1 MENILNMLNDKYIQ
15 LITLLKKI
23 RQSLSYSQQ
32 EVSLILKKNQS
43 YISKI
48 ENLNQILTVN
58 DLFLLCNIYKTKVSE
73 LLQNIEEV

>member
-1 MENILNMLNDKYIQ
+1 MLNDKYIL
-15 LITLLKKI
+15 LITRLKKI

-58 DLFLLCNIYKTKVSE
+58 DFFLLCNIYKTKVSE

>member
-23 RQSLSYSQQ
+23 RQSLPYSQQ

>member
-1 MENILNMLNDKYIQ
+1 MNILNDNYIQ
-15 LITLLKKI
+15 LITCLKKI

>member
-1 MENILNMLNDKYIQ
+1 MLNDKYIQ

-23 RQSLSYSQQ
+23 RQSLPYSQQ

>member
-1 MENILNMLNDKYIQ
+1 MLNDKYIQ
-15 LITLLKKI
+15 LITRLKKI